1 MKLLQMSVQAGLM
14 TLAVLFLRSFA
25 LHRLPKNCFLALW
38 GLVLLRLL
46 VPFSIS
52 SQLSVYQLLPNGAEP
67 IPAAAQVNP
76 LPPAARSVEAAGT
89 VARIGAEESVVSP
102 LLILWLIGALLCAA
116 AFSCSIFMSCRR
128 LRTAVP
134 VEDERVLRWA
144 AEHRRLAI
152 LQTDQ
157 VDTPVAAGLFRP
169 RIILPKALGADRPE
183 LLDYVLTHEY
193 CHLRRLDMLWKLLAL
208 CAVCIHWF
216 NPLVWLMR
224 TMLGRDLELCCD
236 EMALR
241 RLGGDRRKDYANSLI
256 EMAEIRSRL
265 SPLQNGFGN
274 NAIEERIVGIMKLK
288 KATKPAICAGC
299 LAILSITAALA
310 TNPTANGVET
320 AFSENRASQELYAA
334 YTPYGLTLDGGKLYY
349 DGQLVRRFD
358 DRFPAKNLST
368 RAIGYYEEG
377 GTVDLRAKREG
388 DKLIGLEVL
397 SEFPS
402 LPQPD
407 NARKDASDRYAVYAP
422 FGLTADEG
430 NLYYDGQRVR
440 LFWDSRSADFSPSDK
455 RPFADSLSN
464 WDAGGVVDLYALRD
478 HDRPGRDGYGT
489 LTGLRVATA
498 EEFSANTERFAGR
511 EAAEFAAVEELPVSG
526 QTAATGNVEEGASL
540 DGGFSDPLGGAGKV
554 AMGYGSRVHPI
565 TGISYM
571 HYGVDL
577 AAGDGAPVC
586 AAKDGTVTGA
596 AYSESSGYYVTIDH
610 GGGYTSTYAHLLE
623 YAVSAGEAVCQGQ
636 RIGAVGQSGW
646 ATGPHLHF
654 EIRRDGNS
662 VDPLEIITST

>member
-1 MKLLQMSVQAGLM
+1 M
-14 TLAVLFLRSFA
+14 TLAVLFLRSIA
-25 LHRLPKNCFLALW
+25 LYRLPKTCFLALW

-52 SQLSVYQLLPNGAEP
+52 SQLSVYQLLPDGAEH

-76 LPPAARSVEAAGT
+76 LPAAAQSVKAAGT
-89 VARIGAEESVVSP
+89 VAAVGVKETGVSP
-102 LLILWLIGALLCAA
+102 LLIIWLIGAVLCAA
-116 AFSCSIFMSCRR
+116 AFACSILRSCRR

-134 VEDERVLRWA
+134 VEDARVLRWA
-144 AEHRRLAI
+144 AEHPRLVI

-169 RIILPKALGADRPE
+169 QIILPKTLGMDRPD

-216 NPLVWLMR
+216 NPLVWLTR
-224 TMLGRDLELCCD
+224 AMLGRDLELCCD
-236 EMALR
+236 EMVLR
-241 RLGGDRRKDYANSLI
+241 RLGGDRRKAYANSLI

-265 SPLQNGFGN
+265 SPLQNGFGK

-288 KATKPAICAGC
+288 KVTKPAICAGC
-299 LAILSITAALA
+299 LAILTITVALA
-310 TNPTANGVET
+310 TNPAANGVET
-320 AFSENRASQELYAA
+320 AFSENHVSQELYAA
-334 YTPYGLTLDGGKLYY
+334 YTPYGLTLEGGKLYY
-349 DGQLVRRFD
+349 DGQPVRCFD
-358 DRFPAKNLST
+358 DQFPAKNFST
-368 RAIGYYEEG
+368 RAVGYYEEG

-397 SEFPS
+397 SETEFQNRS
-402 LPQPD
+402 LPQRD
-407 NARKDASDRYAVYAP
+407 HAREDASDQYAVYAP

-430 NLYYDGQRVR
+430 KLYYDGQRVR
-440 LFWDSRSADFSPSDK
+440 LFWDSCSADFAPSDSE

-464 WDAGGVVDLYALRD
+464 WDAGGTLDLYALRD

-498 EEFSANTERFAGR
+498 EEFAANTERFAGQ
-511 EAAEFAAVEELPVSG
+511 EAAEFAAEAVEGPPAFG
-526 QTAATGNVEEGASL
+526 QTATTGKDDVEDGVSL
-540 DGGFSDPLGGAGKV
+540 DSGFADPLGGAGKV
-554 AMGYGSRVHPI
+554 AMDYGSRVHPI
-565 TGISYM
+565 TGKSFM

-577 AAGDGAPVC
+577 AAEDGTPVC
-586 AAKDGTVTGA
+586 AAKGGTVTDA
-596 AYSESSGYYVTIDH
+596 AYSESHGYYVTIDH
-610 GGGYTSTYAHLLE
+610 GDGYTSTYAHLLE
-623 YAVSAGEAVCQGQ
+623 YAVSAGEPVGQGQ

-654 EIRRDGNS
+654 EIRRDGDS
-662 VDPLEIITST
+662 VNPLDNIE